1 MLKMLQVDLKLGALY
16 THQYS
21 APVVIYIQEL
31 NGVLSLGFRVNHPG
45 AG

>member
-1 MLKMLQVDLKLGALY
+1 MLKMLHVDLKLGTLY

-21 APVVIYIQEL
+21 APIFIYIQEL
-31 NGVLSLGFRVNHPG
+31 NSLLSLGFRVNHPG